1 MAKGRQDNLAP
12 AAQKAEYGPTANC
25 VDCTKEQAILRSPA
39 EVAPTV
45 GNCAYNFAQR
55 DGFDDER
62 RHLQSTMR
70 RPLPPL
76 NERPRNGA
84 RRHKL
89 RELLSLG
96 RSMGPKLNGGALI
109 LRPGESQDPGRRVGI
124 AGFWD
129 PALAETAVVIKTRNI
144 SAPSEVWPPAR
155 KPAFLH
161 LRSLCRSQGR
171 PRSSAW
177 RCCAPCS
184 VCRCRRACSR
194 PGQDAF
200 PP

>member
-1 MAKGRQDNLAP
+1 MCQPPIVLTVPKNRRFCGARRKSRQPLAIALIISP
-12 AAQKAEYGPTANC
+12 SVT
-25 VDCTKEQAILRSPA
+25 VSTKSGGTSL
-39 EVAPTV
+39 VAV
-45 GNCAYNFAQR
+45 QS
-55 DGFDDER
+55 E
-62 RHLQSTMR
+62 STMR

-161 LRSLCRSQGR
+161 LRSLCKSQGR